1 MTPTDPRA
9 QAAPLLDDAQTD
21 RLAEVLR
28 SPFEVLP
35 QIPSTN
41 DELVERA
48 QRAARRGQPLP
59 DLSLLAAEH
68 QSAGRGRL
76 DRKWVTGPGD
86 ALTFSLLL
94 RPAHGSGPTA
104 VPLPTQSFPW
114 LTVLLAAAIAQTL
127 RAQGIE
133 ASLKWPNDVLVET
146 GSGSRKICGVL
157 ASLVVHDGSAP
168 ALVLGAGLNVAVAPE
183 GAASV
188 RGEGSEASRGDLL
201 VEIAE
206 RFTALY
212 RLFAESPESLT
223 GPGEL
228 RAAVEQLLSTLGRR
242 VRAELPG
249 GGVLEGTAVGLGPGG
264 TLRVKHVTP
273 DRGTIETEVSAGDV
287 AHLRGDV
294 HRGA

>member
-146 GSGSRKICGVL
+146 GSGFRKICGVL

-168 ALVLGAGLNVAVAPE
+168 ALVLGAGLNVAVAPD

-223 GPGEL
+223 GPGEV

-249 GGVLEGTAVGLGPGG
+249 GQAPLEGVAVGLDERGALLIDHDGG
-264 TLRVKHVTP
+264 RTA
-273 DRGTIETEVSAGDV
+273 VSAADV
-287 AHLRGDV
+287 VHLRPIEEGD
-294 HRGA
+294 RA

>member
-21 RLAEVLR
+21 RLAEILR

-76 DRKWVTGPGD
+76 DRQWVTGPGD

-127 RAQGIE
+127 R
-133 ASLKWPNDVLVET
+133 
-146 GSGSRKICGVL
+146 C
-157 ASLVVHDGSAP
+157 
-168 ALVLGAGLNVAVAPE
+168 
-183 GAASV
+183 
-188 RGEGSEASRGDLL
+188 LL
-201 VEIAE
+201 Y
-206 RFTALY
+206 T
-212 RLFAESPESLT
+212 SPS
-223 GPGEL
+223 P
-228 RAAVEQLLSTLGRR
+228 R
-242 VRAELPG
+242 
-249 GGVLEGTAVGLGPGG
+249 
-264 TLRVKHVTP
+264 
-273 DRGTIETEVSAGDV
+273 D
-287 AHLRGDV
+287 
-294 HRGA
+294 

>member
-104 VPLPTQSFPW
+104 APLPTQSFPW

-146 GSGSRKICGVL
+146 GSGFRKICGVL

-168 ALVLGAGLNVAVAPE
+168 ALVRAP
-183 GAASV
+183 GSTWPSPRRALPACAA
-188 RGEGSEASRGDLL
+188 RDR
-201 VEIAE
+201 
-206 RFTALY
+206 R
-212 RLFAESPESLT
+212 P
-223 GPGEL
+223 
-228 RAAVEQLLSTLGRR
+228 RAATCSWRSPSASPPSTASSPNPPNR
-242 VRAELPG
+242 
-249 GGVLEGTAVGLGPGG
+249 
-264 TLRVKHVTP
+264 
-273 DRGTIETEVSAGDV
+273 
-287 AHLRGDV
+287 
-294 HRGA
+294 